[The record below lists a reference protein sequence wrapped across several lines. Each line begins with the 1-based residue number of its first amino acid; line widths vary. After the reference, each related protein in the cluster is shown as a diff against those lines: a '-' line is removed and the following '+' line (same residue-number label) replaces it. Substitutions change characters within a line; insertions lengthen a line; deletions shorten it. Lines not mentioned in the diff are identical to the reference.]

1 MFIVCWLLTLVLC
14 VIGTE
19 AYRNSVIEA
28 RKKLHRVSNKRLV
41 FIDGSGMRSEPRPL
55 RGLAPSG
62 QIPAEKAEKYEPRV
76 DVMGAV
82 GYHGPL
88 AFETK
93 TSTQRRVI
101 QNPRKNKIGV
111 KGYTKPMVKNF
122 LEKELAPKICEMKVK
137 DVIVCMDKGLSFK
150 EEEAKE
156 QLRAGGARNVK
167 GVWILPTNS
176 AKRISPL
183 DNNLWHSLKQRVRAR
198 KPRTEVGTA
207 RILKQEFMS
216 ISPTDIQSYY
226 RNCRLTWRSD
236 PSGDL

>member
-1 MFIVCWLLTLVLC
+1 MC

-19 AYRNSVIEA
+19 AYRNSVVEA
-28 RKKLHRVSNKRLV
+28 RKKLRQVPNKRLV

-55 RGLAPSG
+55 KGLARAG
-62 QIPAEKAEKYEPRV
+62 QTPKTTAEKAEKYEPRV
-76 DVMGAV
+76 DIMGAV
-82 GYHGPL
+82 GYHAPL
-88 AFETK
+88 ACETK

-101 QNPRKNKIGV
+101 PNPRRNKIGV

-122 LEKELAPKICEMKVK
+122 LKNELAPKISEMKVK

-156 QLRAGGARNVK
+156 QLRAGGAQNVK
-167 GVWILPTNS
+167 EVWILPTNS
-176 AKRISPL
+176 AKHISPL
-183 DNNLWHSLKQRVRAR
+183 DNNLWHSLKERVRAR

-207 RILKQEFMS
+207 RIIKQEFMS
-216 ISPTDIQSYY
+216 TSQSYF